1 MRSAKSHMN
10 LAVALLLPIVFVR
23 AFVLAQDEGTR
34 EVGRTTEN
42 ELKVTLSSSFGTV
55 KISRGEPEKMV
66 VVQSSSDEGQ
76 RMNLD
81 YSIRNRVGFMD
92 LSLGEGNQP
101 NEGRKSSFH
110 IADFHAGQWALKFSD
125 AVPISFDVQLGVGKG
140 NFDFSGLHVKD
151 FNLSTGAGDVVLTF
165 DEPNPTTIE
174 NMNIES
180 GVSKF
185 DGRNLGNA
193 NFKHFRFQEGV
204 GSSTLDF
211 SGGLHS
217 EVDVDLEVGMGVMT
231 IIIPPEVGA
240 RVTFDKTWASKLEC
254 AQDFHSTSD
263 TEYVSDNYDRV
274 PGKMNIR
281 VDSGLGSIKI
291 RRH

>member
-1 MRSAKSHMN
+1 MRSVKVHITQALGLL
-10 LAVALLLPIVFVR
+10 LAMFSVHALL
-23 AFVLAQDEGTR
+23 LAQDEGVR
-34 EVGRTTEN
+34 EVGRTTEK
-42 ELKVTLSSSFGTV
+42 ELKVTLTSSFGTV

-66 VVQSSSDEGQ
+66 VVQTTSDEER

-81 YSIRNRVGFMD
+81 YSIRNRVGYMD
-92 LSLGEGNQP
+92 LTLGEGNRD
-101 NEGRKSSFH
+101 EGNKSSFH
-110 IADFHAGQWALKFSD
+110 ITDFHAGQWALKFSD
-125 AVPISFDVQLGVGKG
+125 AVPISFDVELGVGKG

-165 DEPNPTTIE
+165 DELNPTTIE
-174 NMNIES
+174 NLNIES

-185 DGRNLGNA
+185 EGRNLGNA

-204 GSSTLDF
+204 GTSTLDF

-231 IIIPPEVGA
+231 IIVPPDVGA
-240 RVTFDKTWASKLEC
+240 RVIYDKSWASKLEC

-263 TEYVSDNYDRV
+263 TEYVSDNYDNV
-274 PGKMNIR
+274 PAKMNIR

>member
-1 MRSAKSHMN
+1 
-10 LAVALLLPIVFVR
+10 
-23 AFVLAQDEGTR
+23 
-34 EVGRTTEN
+34 
-42 ELKVTLSSSFGTV
+42 
-55 KISRGEPEKMV
+55 MV
-66 VVQSSSDEGQ
+66 VVQSFSDDEH

-81 YSIRNRVGFMD
+81 YSVRNRVGYMD
-92 LSLGEGNQP
+92 LTLGEGDQEPQRRN
-101 NEGRKSSFH
+101 SSFH
-110 IADFHAGQWALKFSD
+110 ITDFRAGHWALKFSD

-151 FNLSTGAGDVVLTF
+151 FNLSTGAGDVTLTF

-185 DGRNLGNA
+185 EGRNLGNA

-204 GSSTLDF
+204 GTSTLDF
-211 SGGLHS
+211 SGGIHS

-231 IIIPPEVGA
+231 VIVPPDVGA
-240 RVTFDKTWASKLEC
+240 RVIYDKSWASKIDC
-254 AQDFHSTSD
+254 AQDFSSTSD
-263 TEYVSDNYDRV
+263 TEFVSENYDSV
-274 PGKMNIR
+274 PAKMNIR

>member
-1 MRSAKSHMN
+1 MGITKSHIN
-10 LAVALLLPIVFVR
+10 QALAVLLSLVFIRSLVP
-23 AFVLAQDEGTR
+23 AQDEGGR
-34 EVGRTTEN
+34 EVGRTTEK

-55 KISRGEPEKMV
+55 KISRGEPEKIV
-66 VVQSSSDEGQ
+66 VIQSSDDED
-76 RMNLD
+76 RRVNLD
-81 YSIRNRVGFMD
+81 YAVRNRVGYLD
-92 LSLGEGNQP
+92 LTLGDDQQSD
-101 NEGRKSSFH
+101 RKKSSFH
-110 IADFHAGQWALKFSD
+110 IGDIHSGHWALKFSD
-125 AVPISFDVQLGVGKG
+125 AVPISFDVELGVGKG

-151 FNLSTGAGDVVLTF
+151 FNLSTGASDVTLSF
-165 DEPNPTTIE
+165 DEPNPATIE

-185 DGRNLGNA
+185 HGRNLGNA

-231 IIIPPEVGA
+231 IIVPPDVGA
-240 RVTFDKTWASKLEC
+240 RVTYDKSWASKLDC
-254 AQDFHSTSD
+254 ARDFQSTSD
-263 TEYVSDNYDRV
+263 SEYVSDNYDNATA
-274 PGKMNIR
+274 KMNIR

>member
-1 MRSAKSHMN
+1 MRSTQSHICQAFT
-10 LAVALLLPIVFVR
+10 LLLTLLFVRSVALT
-23 AFVLAQDEGTR
+23 QDEATR

-42 ELKVTLSSSFGTV
+42 EMKVTLTSSFGTV
-55 KISRGEPEKMV
+55 KVSRGDPEKMV
-66 VVQSSSDEGQ
+66 VVQTSGGEEQ

-81 YSIRNRVGFMD
+81 YSVRNRVGYMD
-92 LSLGEGNQP
+92 LTLGEGEAP
-101 NEGRKSSFH
+101 NEGRTNSFH
-110 IADFHAGQWALKFSD
+110 IADFHAGHWALKFSD
-125 AVPISFDVQLGVGKG
+125 AVPISFDIQLGVGKG
-140 NFDFSGLHVKD
+140 NFDLSGLHVKD
-151 FNLSTGAGDVVLTF
+151 FNLSTGAGDVVLSF
-165 DEPNPTTIE
+165 DESNPTTIE

-204 GSSTLDF
+204 GTSTLDF
-211 SGGLHS
+211 SGGLRH

-231 IIIPPEVGA
+231 IIVPPNVGA
-240 RVTFDKTWASKLEC
+240 RVTYDKTWASKLDC
-254 AQDFHSTSD
+254 AQDFHPTSD
-263 TEYVSDNYDRV
+263 TEYVSDNYDSV
-274 PGKMNIR
+274 PAKMNIR

>member
-42 ELKVTLSSSFGTV
+42 ELKVTLTSSFGTV

-81 YSIRNRVGFMD
+81 YSIRNRVGYMD

-101 NEGRKSSFH
+101 NEGKKSSFH
-110 IADFHAGQWALKFSD
+110 IADFHAGWWALKFSD
-125 AVPISFDVQLGVGKG
+125 AVPISFDVELGVGKG

-240 RVTFDKTWASKLEC
+240 RVTYDKTWASKLEC
-254 AQDFHSTSD
+254 APDFNSTSD
-263 TEYVSDNYDRV
+263 TEFVSDNYNRV
-274 PGKMNIR
+274 PAKMNIR